1 MKIVKIGDTL
11 KRCYHCG
18 TRVDLEPSDI
28 QVVRT
33 MGSREVFS
41 SYWVCPMCQRKNTI

>member
-1 MKIVKIGDTL
+1 MKIVELGDTL

-33 MGSREVFS
+33 IGSSEVFGT
-41 SYWVCPMCQRKNTI
+41 YWVCPMCQRKNTI